1 MLFTHNFKA
10 ITIDVKGLTSENN
23 ERRTMEF
30 SNRLAMALYDAA
42 EYNRKRGM
50 YATADRYQSICNDIT
65 DALEHAGFYSFNAER
80 KGV

>member
-1 MLFTHNFKA
+1 MLFAHDFKA
-10 ITIDVKGLTSENN
+10 VTIQVRGLTNDNN

-30 SNRLAMALYDAA
+30 SNHLAMALYDAA

-50 YATADRYQSICNDIT
+50 YATAERYQSICNSIT
-65 DALEHAGFYSFNAER
+65 DALEKAGFYSFNAER